1 MMDRRISIVT
11 LGVASVPAARRFYE
25 TLGWTASSAS
35 QGDDVAF
42 FQLNG
47 MALALYGRS
56 ALAADIGLPADG
68 VLAGALS
75 AFSGITL
82 AQNLQSPE
90 AVDQLFIQA
99 LAAGATPLK
108 RPETVFWGGYSGYFA
123 DPDGHVW
130 EIAHNPFFPLDQHGN
145 LTLPA

>member
-1 MMDRRISIVT
+1 MEQRLSLVT

-25 TLGWTASSAS
+25 ALGWAASSAS

-47 MALALYGRS
+47 MALALFGRE
-56 ALAADIGLPADG
+56 ALMADMGLTADAG
-68 VLAGALS
+68 VPEAKPR
-75 AFSGITL
+75 FSGVTL
-82 AQNLQSPE
+82 AQNLRSPE
-90 AVDQLFIQA
+90 AVDDLFAQA
-99 LAAGATPLK
+99 VAAGARALK
-108 RPETVFWGGYSGYFA
+108 QPETVFWGGYSGYFA

-130 EIAHNPFFPLDQHGN
+130 EVAHNPFFPLDQHDN

>member
-1 MMDRRISIVT
+1 MMDRRLSIVT
-11 LGVASVPAARRFYE
+11 LGVASVPVARRFYE

-56 ALAADIGLPADG
+56 ALAADMGLAAEG
-68 VLAGALS
+68 VLAGAPG
-75 AFSGITL
+75 AFSGLSL
-82 AQNLQSPE
+82 AQNLHSPE
-90 AVDQLFIQA
+90 AVDQLFTEA

-108 RPETVFWGGYSGYFA
+108 HPETVFWGGYSGYFA

>member
-1 MMDRRISIVT
+1 MDRRLSIVT
-11 LGVASVPAARRFYE
+11 LGVASVPVARRFYE

-56 ALAADIGLPADG
+56 ALSADMGLAADGP
-68 VLAGALS
+68 LAGALS

-90 AVDQLFIQA
+90 AVDQLFTQA

-130 EIAHNPFFPLDQHGN
+130 EVAHNPFFPLDQHGN

>member
-1 MMDRRISIVT
+1 MDRRLSIVT
-11 LGVASVPAARRFYE
+11 LGVASVAAARRFYE

-56 ALAADIGLPADG
+56 ALAADMGLAPDVA
-68 VLAGALS
+68 LAGALG

-90 AVDQLFIQA
+90 AVDQLFTQA

-130 EIAHNPFFPLDQHGN
+130 EVAHNPFFPLDQHGN

>member
-1 MMDRRISIVT
+1 MDRRLSIVT

-56 ALAADIGLPADG
+56 ALAADMGLGGDG

-75 AFSGITL
+75 GFSGITL

-90 AVDQLFIQA
+90 AVDQLFTQA

-130 EIAHNPFFPLDQHGN
+130 EVAHNPFFPLDQDGN

>member
-1 MMDRRISIVT
+1 MDQRLSIVT

-25 TLGWTASSAS
+25 KLGWTASSAS

-47 MALALYGRS
+47 MALSLFGRS
-56 ALAADIGLPADG
+56 ALAADMAFAREGASSAGGPG
-68 VLAGALS
+68 V
-75 AFSGITL
+75 FSGITL
-82 AQNLQSPE
+82 AQNLPTPE
-90 AVDQLFIQA
+90 AVDRLFAEA

-108 RPETVFWGGYSGYFA
+108 RPEATFWGGYSGYFA

-130 EIAHNPFFPLDQHGN
+130 EVAHNPFFPLDPQGN
-145 LTLPA
+145 LTLSA

>member
-1 MMDRRISIVT
+1 MMERRLSIVT
-11 LGVASVPAARRFYE
+11 LGVTSVPAARRFYE

-56 ALAADIGLPADG
+56 ALAADMGLAADG
-68 VLAGALS
+68 VLAGALG

-82 AQNLQSPE
+82 AQNLQTPE
-90 AVDQLFIQA
+90 AVDQLFTQA

-123 DPDGHVW
+123 DLDGHVW
-130 EIAHNPFFPLDQHGN
+130 EIAHNPFFPLDQDGN

>member
-1 MMDRRISIVT
+1 MDRRLSIVT
-11 LGVASVPAARRFYE
+11 LGVTSVPVARRFYE
-25 TLGWTASSAS
+25 TLGWAASSAS

-56 ALAADIGLPADG
+56 ALAADMGFVADG
-68 VLAGALS
+68 VLAGALG

-90 AVDQLFIQA
+90 AVDQLFTEA

-130 EIAHNPFFPLDQHGN
+130 EVAHNPFFPLDQHGN

>member
-1 MMDRRISIVT
+1 
-11 LGVASVPAARRFYE
+11 
-25 TLGWTASSAS
+25 
-35 QGDDVAF
+35 
-42 FQLNG
+42 

-56 ALAADIGLPADG
+56 ALAADMGLSPDAA
-68 VLAGALS
+68 LAGALS
-75 AFSGITL
+75 AFSGISL

-90 AVDQLFIQA
+90 AVDQLFTEA

-130 EIAHNPFFPLDQHGN
+130 EVAHNPFFPLDQHGN

>member
-1 MMDRRISIVT
+1 MMDRRLSIVT

-25 TLGWTASSAS
+25 ALGWTASSAS

-47 MALALYGRS
+47 LALALYGRS
-56 ALAADIGLPADG
+56 ALAADMG
-68 VLAGALS
+68 LAGADL
-75 AFSGITL
+75 
-82 AQNLQSPE
+82 P
-90 AVDQLFIQA
+90 
-99 LAAGATPLK
+99 AGVLNG
-108 RPETVFWGGYSGYFA
+108 FSGYFA

-130 EIAHNPFFPLDQHGN
+130 EVAHNPFFPLDQNGN